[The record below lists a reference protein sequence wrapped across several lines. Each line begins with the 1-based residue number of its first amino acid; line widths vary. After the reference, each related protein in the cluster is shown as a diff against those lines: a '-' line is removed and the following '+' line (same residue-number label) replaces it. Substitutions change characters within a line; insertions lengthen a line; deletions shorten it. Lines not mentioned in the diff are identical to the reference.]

1 MIIVAALLF
10 CVYFLLGYF
19 VDRNL
24 KILFAILFVILS
36 YLLKFSIDVTKTADY
51 DNYLHLI
58 TLDLPEFSL
67 NSLFAEPYFFQIG
80 SWLCKYYSKEQSL
93 AFFTESSF
101 IYSTIFFLWMAFL
114 KNVSTF
120 NRIIIFSLYYY
131 FFAYIVFRNGPAYM
145 LSGVTFYY
153 LHKNIYLKATVF
165 LFLMHLSSLPVIFF
179 TIFKNKLGDRKLL
192 LMCFLFII
200 FFNILVRIELFAL
213 YDKFSF
219 YENEVEYG
227 QSIFHKIYFYSFVLF
242 NIYLFCFK
250 KDVIYNYTY
259 LLLFVTYLILNYSN
273 SVMGYRFSIYLTLYL
288 MLNPKLDYS
297 ETNRPTLIFLTP
309 IVFMLF
315 IFNYLTLQK

>member
-1 MIIVAALLF
+1 VIIVAALLF
-10 CVYFLLGYF
+10 CIYFLLGYF
-19 VDRNL
+19 IDRNF

-36 YLLKFSIDVTKTADY
+36 YVLKFSIDVTKTADY
-51 DNYLHLI
+51 DNYLNLI

-67 NSLFAEPYFFQIG
+67 KMLFSEPYFFQIG
-80 SWLCKYYSKEQSL
+80 SWLCKYYSEEQSL

-101 IYSTIFFLWMAFL
+101 ICTTIFFLWLAFL

-153 LHKNIYLKATVF
+153 LHKNIYLKATAL

-179 TIFKNKLGDRKLL
+179 SIFKNKLGDRKLL
-192 LMCFLFII
+192 LVCFLFII

-213 YDKFSF
+213 YDKFSS
-219 YENEVEYG
+219 YENEAEYG

-242 NIYLFCFK
+242 NIYLFHFK

-297 ETNRPTLIFLTP
+297 ETNRTTLLFLTP
-309 IVFMLF
+309 IFFVLF
-315 IFNYLTLQK
+315 IYNYLTLQK

>member
-19 VDRNL
+19 EDRNW
-24 KILFAILFVILS
+24 KILYAILFVILS

-51 DNYLHLI
+51 DNYLYLI

-67 NSLFAEPYFFQIG
+67 KMLFAEPYFFQLG
-80 SWLCKYYSKEQSL
+80 SLLFKYYPKEESL

-101 IYSTIFFLWMAFL
+101 IYSTIFFLWLAFL

-153 LHKNIYLKATVF
+153 LHKNIYLKTTAL
-165 LFLMHLSSLPVIFF
+165 LFLIHLSSLPVIFF
-179 TIFKNKLGDRKLL
+179 SIFKNKSADTKLVL
-192 LMCFLFII
+192 ICFLFII
-200 FFNILVRIELFAL
+200 FFNMLVRIELISL
-213 YDKFSF
+213 YDKFSL
-219 YENEVEYG
+219 YENEAVYG
-227 QSIFHKIYFYSFVLF
+227 QSIFHKIYFYSFVLL
-242 NIYLFCFK
+242 NIYLFLFK

-259 LLLFVTYLILNYSN
+259 LLLFLTYLILNYSN

-297 ETNRPTLIFLTP
+297 EQNKPRLLFLIP
-309 IVFMLF
+309 IFFGIF

>member
-1 MIIVAALLF
+1 VIIVATLLF

-19 VDRNL
+19 KDRNW
-24 KILFAILFVILS
+24 KILFAILFLILS

-51 DNYLHLI
+51 ENYLYLI

-67 NSLFAEPYFFQIG
+67 KMLFAEPYFFQLG
-80 SWLCKYYSKEQSL
+80 SWLIKYYSKEQSL

-101 IYSTIFFLWMAFL
+101 IYSTIFFLWLAFL
-114 KNVSTF
+114 KDVSTF

-145 LSGVTFYY
+145 LSGVSFYY
-153 LHKNIYLKATVF
+153 LHKNIYIKTTVL

-179 TIFKNKLGDRKLL
+179 SMFKNKLGDRKLIFI
-192 LMCFLFII
+192 CFLFII

-219 YENEVEYG
+219 YANEAEYG

-242 NIYLFCFK
+242 NICLIYFK

-297 ETNRPTLIFLTP
+297 DENRPRLLYLIP
-309 IVFMLF
+309 IFFAIF